1 MISYDLIA
9 EEAEMS
15 RQLIRHYYPDPEKLM
30 IAICDALA
38 AAHKDVMARA
48 VVTADVTERLPL
60 FLDLF
65 FNVIADSATRKP
77 MDDRAYDAMMAIAT
91 GSETVRQQLRE
102 QHSLLQTTI
111 AHEVQISHPDL
122 SQDACRELGY
132 LFGALMY
139 GHWRMVES
147 LGFSDSH
154 NTVSRSAM
162 DRLIA
167 SYLAYYENQEFA
179 DMELEPQDG

>member
-30 IAICDALA
+30 IAVCDALA
-38 AAHKDVMARA
+38 AAHKEVMAQA
-48 VVTADVTERLPL
+48 VVATDVTERLPL
-60 FLDLF
+60 FLDMF
-65 FNVIADSATRKP
+65 FNVIADTSVRRPKNYQ
-77 MDDRAYDAMMAIAT
+77 AYDAMMTIAI
-91 GSETVRQQLRE
+91 GSETVRQTLRD
-102 QHSLLQTTI
+102 QQSLLQTTI

-122 SQDACRELGY
+122 TQKACEELGY

-139 GHWRMVES
+139 GHWRMVET
-147 LGFSDSH
+147 LGFSDNH
-154 NTVSRSAM
+154 NVVSRTAM

-167 SYLAYYENQEFA
+167 SYLSHYSDPDLQPASF
-179 DMELEPQDG
+179 